1 MVSNFLS
8 KNQFAFQNAY
18 FKNIK
23 TAIDS
28 NIAWGIQVVI
38 NKGINL
44 QHIEIDGMNCLV
56 YAIKKN
62 RPQIISILLENNCT
76 KYINQVDISN
86 NKNTPLIDAIK
97 VNSPEIVKIL
107 LKNNANVEKEDKVM
121 IIIIIV
127 KIAKFKNIKSF
138 IIIINYK

>member
-1 MVSNFLS
+1 MLNTYAKDV
-8 KNQFAFQNAY
+8 
-18 FKNIK
+18 KNIK

-62 RPQIISILLENNCT
+62 RPQIISILLDVHL
-76 KYINQVDISN
+76 YG
-86 NKNTPLIDAIK
+86 
-97 VNSPEIVKIL
+97 
-107 LKNNANVEKEDKVM
+107 
-121 IIIIIV
+121 
-127 KIAKFKNIKSF
+127 KSGIF
-138 IIIINYK
+138 P